1 MTGRPTRTPTE
12 PQQRIQPWALLAT
25 LGVLVG
31 ITMPDLGSGAWPFDP
46 PSVDPRGVL
55 GPLVRVADREWD
67 LGILRSTAILAGL
80 LVALA
85 AAASWRFRW
94 PRWAA
99 VGLAAVVCAMLLVPA
114 VLLQAGLRDATA
126 PWYFTNDSTFQI
138 EIAGD
143 LVLDGDNPYGH
154 DYGDSGLENFYP
166 AADDEEAAF
175 DRAARH
181 HFAYFPGTA
190 LTAAAWRIL
199 PRPWDDYRLF
209 VLLAT
214 MALLPAALLF
224 PGPLVVR
231 LAVGSGLAANPLI
244 VQGAWFGTADAPAL
258 LALVFSFALLTRGH
272 PVWAGASLGAAL
284 ALKQFA
290 LVAVPF
296 LVVMFLVAR
305 VPRRTLYQAG
315 AAFAGVFLATVLPFL
330 IADPGA
336 LWDDTVA
343 YGANTYRIV
352 GYGLAALLLNLGA
365 IDDRFSDY
373 PFLPLALLVWLPITA
388 WLLWSQWR
396 ARTAWAAAAGF
407 SISMFVLLFLSR
419 VFQPSYLLW
428 PLTGIGLALLLASA
442 PGTSPGPSPSGAAGS
457 EAPE

>member
-1 MTGRPTRTPTE
+1 MTRVT
-12 PQQRIQPWALLAT
+12 PWALLAT

-31 ITMPDLGSGAWPFDP
+31 ITMPDLGSAAWPFDP
-46 PSVDPRGVL
+46 PSVRPRGIL

-67 LGILRSTAILAGL
+67 LGILRSTAVLAGL

-85 AAASWRFRW
+85 AAASWRFRTW

-99 VGLAAVVCAMLLVPA
+99 IGLTSVVCAMLLLPA
-114 VLLQAGLRDATA
+114 VLLQVGLRDATA
-126 PWYFTNDSTFQI
+126 PWYFTNDSTYQI

-143 LVLDGDNPYGH
+143 LIVDGNNPYGH
-154 DYGDSGLENFYP
+154 DYGDSGLERFYP

-190 LTAAAWRIL
+190 LTAAAWRLL
-199 PRPWDDYRLF
+199 PSPWDDYRLF

-214 MALLPAALLF
+214 FALLPAALLF

-231 LAVGSGLAANPLI
+231 LAVGAGLAANPLI
-244 VQGAWFGTADAPAL
+244 VHGAWFGTADAPAL
-258 LALVFSFALLTRGH
+258 LALVLSFALVVRGH
-272 PVWAGASLGAAL
+272 PVWAAASLGAAL

-290 LVAVPF
+290 LVALPF
-296 LVVMFLVAR
+296 LAVMLLVAR

-330 IADPGA
+330 IADPEA
-336 LWDDTVA
+336 LWDDTIA
-343 YGANTYRIV
+343 YGADTYRIV
-352 GYGLAALLLNLGA
+352 GYGLSDVLLGLGVL
-365 IDDRFSDY
+365 DDRFGYY
-373 PFLPLALLVWLPITA
+373 PFVPLAILVWLPITA

-396 ARTAWAAAAGF
+396 ARTSWAAAAGF
-407 SISMFVLLFLSR
+407 SVSMFVLLFLSR
-419 VFQPSYLLW
+419 VFQTSYLLW
-428 PLTGIGLALLLASA
+428 PLTGIALAVLLASA
-442 PGTSPGPSPSGAAGS
+442 SGTSRGPSPASASGS
-457 EAPE
+457 ESR

>member
-1 MTGRPTRTPTE
+1 MNRV
-12 PQQRIQPWALLAT
+12 QPWALLAT

-31 ITMPDLGSGAWPFDP
+31 ITVPDLGSGAWPFDP
-46 PSVDPRGVL
+46 PSVDPRGLL

-67 LGILRSTAILAGL
+67 LGILRSTAVLAGL

-85 AAASWRFRW
+85 AAASWRFRIW

-99 VGLAAVVCAMLLVPA
+99 IGLASVVCAMLLAPA
-114 VLLQAGLRDATA
+114 VLLQVGLRDATE
-126 PWYFTNDSTFQI
+126 PWYFTNDSTYQI
-138 EIAGD
+138 ELAGD

-190 LTAAAWRIL
+190 LTAAAWRVL
-199 PRPWDDYRLF
+199 PQPWDDYRLF

-214 MALLPAALLF
+214 FALLPAALLF
-224 PGPLVVR
+224 PGPLIVR

-244 VQGAWFGTADAPAL
+244 VHGAWFGTADAPAL
-258 LALVFSFALLTRGH
+258 LALVLAFALVTRRH
-272 PVWAGASLGAAL
+272 PVWAGASLGAAV

-290 LVAVPF
+290 LVAAPF
-296 LVVMFLVAR
+296 LLVMILVSR
-305 VPRRTLYQAG
+305 VPRRTLWQAS
-315 AAFAGVFLATVLPFL
+315 AAFAGVFFATVLPFL

-336 LWDDTVA
+336 LWDDTIA
-343 YGANTYRIV
+343 YGADTYRIV

-365 IDDRFSDY
+365 LGALEDPFSYY
-373 PFLPLALLVWLPITA
+373 PFLPLAIFVWLPITA

-396 ARTAWAAAAGF
+396 ARSSWAAAAGF
-407 SISMFVLLFLSR
+407 TVSMFVLLFLSR
-419 VFQPSYLLW
+419 VFQTSYLLW
-428 PLTGIGLALLLASA
+428 PLTGIGVALLLASA
-442 PGTSPGPSPSGAAGS
+442 PGTPGSSPSA
-457 EAPE
+457 APESAALE

>member
-1 MTGRPTRTPTE
+1 VTRTHV
-12 PQQRIQPWALLAT
+12 WALLAA

-31 ITMPDLGSGAWPFDP
+31 ITMPDLGSPAWPFDP
-46 PSVDPRGVL
+46 PSVDPRGIL

-67 LGILRSTAILAGL
+67 LGILRSTAILAAL
-80 LVALA
+80 VVALA
-85 AAASWRFRW
+85 AAATWRLRSW

-99 VGLAAVVCAMLLVPA
+99 IGLAGLVCAMLLVPA
-114 VLLQAGLRDATA
+114 ALLQVGLRDATE
-126 PWYFTNDSTFQI
+126 PWYFTNDSTYQI

-143 LVLDGDNPYGH
+143 LILDGDNPYGH

-166 AADDEEAAF
+166 AADNEEAAF

-181 HFAYFPGTA
+181 NFAYFPGTA

-214 MALLPAALLF
+214 LALLPAALLF
-224 PGPLVVR
+224 PGPLHWR
-231 LAVGSGLAANPLI
+231 LAIGAALAANPLL
-244 VQGAWFGTADAPAL
+244 VKAAWFGTADAPAL
-258 LALVFSFALLTRGH
+258 LALVLSFALLVRGR

-296 LVVMFLVAR
+296 LAVMLLLAR
-305 VPRRTLYQAG
+305 VPRQTLYRAG
-315 AAFAGVFLATVLPFL
+315 AAFGGVFLATALPFL

-343 YGANTYRIV
+343 YGADTYRIV
-352 GYGLAALLLNLGA
+352 GYGLAALLLNLGVL
-365 IDDRFSDY
+365 DDRFGYY
-373 PFLPLALLVWLPITA
+373 PFVPLALVIWLPITA
-388 WLLWSQWR
+388 WLLWSQRR
-396 ARTAWAAAAGF
+396 AGSAWAGAAGF
-407 SISMFVLLFLSR
+407 TVSMFVLLFLSR
-419 VFQPSYLLW
+419 VFQTSYLVW
-428 PLTGIGLALLLASA
+428 PLTGIALALLLASA
-442 PGTSPGPSPSGAAGS
+442 ARTSRAPSLSGASTSVPA
-457 EAPE
+457 E